1 MEYLTD
7 FMVEMLTLS
16 SKRKEEDSKENK
28 QETLFLQKLYFPP
41 ELWHS

>member
-7 FMVEMLTLS
+7 FMVDFQ
-16 SKRKEEDSKENK
+16 RKEEDSKENK
-28 QETLFLQKLYFPP
+28 QETLYLQKLYFPP